1 MELMMNAVQIHLLL
15 NHFPTVAFSIGL
27 MLFLV
32 AIAGRNDY
40 LKRAS
45 LVIFFITA
53 ALTIATY
60 VSGNEAQT
68 LIKDT
73 PGVSVASIGAHETAA
88 FIAFVFMQATGFF
101 SWLGL
106 WMWRRV
112 SRVTN
117 WNLAVVLVLAIVTFA
132 LMARAAN
139 IGGEIRHSEIL
150 ATQEIGDGDTET
162 AADSPLRSWGEY
174 VEAHTWVWPTAES
187 LHFVGLSMLFGV
199 VLAVDLRMLG
209 MGKSLSFASL
219 YQLLPLGMLG
229 FTLNLIT
236 GMMFFVATPQQY
248 TGFLFF
254 LKMVLVILGAVNVL
268 YFMLVEEPWSVGEGD
283 DAPPRAKL
291 VAASAIFIWLAVLF
305 CGHMLPFLG
314 NSF

>member
-1 MELMMNAVQIHLLL
+1 MNAVQVHLLV

-27 MLFLV
+27 LLFFV
-32 AIAGRNDY
+32 AIAAKNDY
-40 LKRAS
+40 LKRTS
-45 LVIFFITA
+45 LVIFFLTA

-68 LIKDT
+68 LVRDT
-73 PGVSVASIGAHETAA
+73 PGVSTAAIGQHETAA
-88 FIAFVFMQATGFF
+88 LLAFSFMQATGFF

-106 WMWRRV
+106 WMWRRA

-117 WNLAVVLVLAIVTFA
+117 WNLAVVLVLAIVAFA

-139 IGGEIRHSEIL
+139 IGGEIRHSEIS
-150 ATQEIGDGDTET
+150 AAADETGDGE
-162 AADSPLRSWGEY
+162 AAESALRSWGDY

-187 LHFVGLSMLFGV
+187 LHFVGLCMLFGV

-229 FTLNLIT
+229 FTINLIT

-254 LKMVLVILGAVNVL
+254 LKMMLVILGAINVL
-268 YFMLVEEPWSVGEGD
+268 YFMLVDEPWSVGEGD
-283 DAPPRAKL
+283 DAPARTKL
-291 VAASAIFIWLAVLF
+291 VAASAIVIWIAVAF